1 MEHDLFGKPASTLG
15 SSPRAS
21 FFRIMLCRM
30 AALVRFRDIASPNGG
45 KPALHGSVMIFAEL
59 SRRVTGG
66 FRLVDFDGGLLRPS
80 ALTVIAGFVLMLG
93 ITGCADNAPPPGQP
107 SFYIDLSKPGGELDA
122 NAAQSMISG
131 YRGNNGLG
139 PVTLDPEL
147 MRLASDQA
155 QAMAARDKLD
165 HSANR
170 PFQDRIR
177 SSGFD
182 AAVAVENIG
191 AGYHTLA
198 EAFSGWRDSPP
209 HRANML
215 NANVTR
221 MGIAAVYTPKSKYK
235 VYWSL
240 ILAKPDERRG

>member
-1 MEHDLFGKPASTLG
+1 MNQASLPHG
-15 SSPRAS
+15 
-21 FFRIMLCRM
+21 CRWR
-30 AALVRFRDIASPNGG
+30 RFLAF
-45 KPALHGSVMIFAEL
+45 HGSVTFFAEL
-59 SRRVTGG
+59 SEASGG
-66 FRLVDFDGGLLRPS
+66 ILMVGPKTARAFSGLLFCAA
-80 ALTVIAGFVLMLG
+80 ALT
-93 ITGCADNAPPPGQP
+93 GCTESAPPSGQP
-107 SFYIDLSKPGGELDA
+107 SFYIDLAQPDAALDA

-139 PVTLDPEL
+139 PVVIDPDL

-155 QAMAARDKLD
+155 HAMAARDKLD
-165 HSANR
+165 H
-170 PFQDRIR
+170 
-177 SSGFD
+177 D
-182 AAVAVENIG
+182 AAHPFPERLRKSGYNASVAVENIG

-215 NANVTR
+215 NSGVTR

-240 ILAKPDERRG
+240 IMAAPG